1 MKKLFFSLVIFTAVC
16 CSANAQQPVQNE
28 KKSDAGTN
36 VSDEKTEVKKTK
48 PHADFRNIQL
58 YRKDNAKNNPKLRLA
73 KRIDMRN
80 DKPLK
85 TKKVSK

>member
-1 MKKLFFSLVIFTAVC
+1 MKKLFFSLVVFTAVC

-28 KKSDAGTN
+28 KKSDAGTT
-36 VSDEKTEVKKTK
+36 VSDEKTESRKVK
-48 PHADFRNIQL
+48 PNADFRNIRL

-73 KRIDMRN
+73 KRIGMKN
-80 DKPLK
+80 GKPLK